1 MPETASASAV
11 VPAAAPP
18 AADHDSFLPQVLR
31 VAWLSIGLG
40 IALEVLLLALAA
52 FTGTAGESGKP
63 ALAELAQKISWSFL
77 VCVGLAFGT
86 AARKIRE
93 VVMGGLGFLVAPLA
107 FVAAKAIHKGLGQA
121 LGTIAPGAPLTFPL
135 LIAGIKAL
143 EYGALGALLGYASQ
157 RDKSLTFHAT
167 AGIATGLT
175 FGVVLI
181 WAGVRSQAGPVGA
194 VDLASR
200 GINEILFPLGCSLV
214 VYASEA
220 FGRRYRFQA
229 SST

>member
-1 MPETASASAV
+1 MSETASVAAIPEKASAQ
-11 VPAAAPP
+11 
-18 AADHDSFLPQVLR
+18 DSILPQIVR
-31 VAWLSIGLG
+31 VAWMSIGLG
-40 IALEVLLLALAA
+40 IAFEIMLLVLAA
-52 FTGTAGESGKP
+52 LSGTAGESGRP
-63 ALAELAQKISWSFL
+63 ALADLAQKISWSFL

-93 VVMGGLGFLVAPLA
+93 VVMGGLGFLAAPLA

-121 LGTIAPGAPLTFPL
+121 LGTIAPGAPFTFPL
-135 LIAGIKAL
+135 LIAGLKAL

-157 RDKSLTFHAT
+157 RNKSLAFHAT

-175 FGVVLI
+175 FGVLLI
-181 WAGVRSQAGPVGA
+181 WAGVRAQPGPVGA

-214 VYASEA
+214 IYASGA
-220 FGRRYRFQA
+220 FGHRMKGA
-229 SST
+229 

>member
-1 MPETASASAV
+1 MSETASAV
-11 VPAAAPP
+11 AAAPP
-18 AADHDSFLPQVLR
+18 PAAAHDSFLPQVLR

-40 IALEVLLLALAA
+40 ITFEVLLLVVAA
-52 FTGTAGESGKP
+52 FSGTAGESAKP
-63 ALAELAQKISWSFL
+63 AVADLAQKISWSFL

-93 VVMGGLGFLVAPLA
+93 VVMGGLGFLAAPLA
-107 FVAAKAIHKGLGQA
+107 FVAAKAIHKALGQA

-135 LIAGIKAL
+135 LIAGLKAL

-157 RDKSLTFHAT
+157 RNKSLAFHAG

-175 FGVVLI
+175 FGTLLI
-181 WAGVRSQAGPVGA
+181 WTGVRAQPGPVGA
-194 VDLASR
+194 IDLASR

-214 VYASEA
+214 IYASEA
-220 FGRRYRFQA
+220 FGRRMKA
-229 SST
+229 A

>member
-1 MPETASASAV
+1 MSESATAAVIPEKASA
-11 VPAAAPP
+11 P
-18 AADHDSFLPQVLR
+18 DSILPQVVR

-40 IALEVLLLALAA
+40 ISFEILLLVLAA
-52 FTGTAGESGKP
+52 FTGTAGESGRP
-63 ALAELAQKISWSFL
+63 ALADLAQKVSWSFL

-93 VVMGGLGFLVAPLA
+93 VVMGGLGFLAAPLA

-121 LGTIAPGAPLTFPL
+121 LGTIAPGAPFTFPL
-135 LIAGIKAL
+135 LIAGLKAL

-157 RDKSLTFHAT
+157 RHKSLAFHAA

-175 FGVVLI
+175 FGVLLV
-181 WAGVRSQAGPVGA
+181 WAGVRSQAGPVGP
-194 VDLASR
+194 VDLVGR

-214 VYASEA
+214 IYASEA
-220 FGRRYRFQA
+220 FGRRMKGA
-229 SST
+229 

>member
-1 MPETASASAV
+1 MSESATAAVIPEKASA
-11 VPAAAPP
+11 P
-18 AADHDSFLPQVLR
+18 DSILPQVVR

-40 IALEVLLLALAA
+40 ISFEILLLVLAA
-52 FTGTAGESGKP
+52 FTGTAGESGRP
-63 ALAELAQKISWSFL
+63 ALADLAQKVSWSFL

-93 VVMGGLGFLVAPLA
+93 VVMGGLGFLAAPLA

-121 LGTIAPGAPLTFPL
+121 LGTIAPGAPFTFPL
-135 LIAGIKAL
+135 LIAGLKAL

-157 RDKSLTFHAT
+157 RNKSLAFHAA

-175 FGVVLI
+175 FGVLLV

-194 VDLASR
+194 VDLVGR
-200 GINEILFPLGCSLV
+200 VINEILFPLGCSLV
-214 VYASEA
+214 IYASEA
-220 FGRRYRFQA
+220 FGRRMKGA
-229 SST
+229 